1 MFWRV
6 ASFNQTSPV
15 EAVLDRPDF
24 TLEDLL
30 EEDDLIQV
38 RIAGQMRLSDICSPR
53 SSIHKCHQVCNQ
65 NAPACR
71 SARRSTPGSLTFSS
85 CQTRWPS
92 SWSTSHNPPA
102 WTPTTKGSSS
112 TRSPLAR
119 WAELKTQQA
128 DMATEF
134 ADLAPPRSLSI

>member
-38 RIAGQMRLSDICSPR
+38 GSLH
-53 SSIHKCHQVCNQ
+53 SSSSNTSRRPTGTVHACL
-65 NAPACR
+65 APLC
-71 SARRSTPGSLTFSS
+71 SARRSERFRPNSQECKALNARLIDFLKQPEAVAKLLEYITQPAGMDADDKRQFKYPFSACEVS
-85 CQTRWPS
+85 R
-92 SWSTSHNPPA
+92 
-102 WTPTTKGSSS
+102 
-112 TRSPLAR
+112 AR
-119 WAELKTQQA
+119 ERRR
-128 DMATEF
+128 M
-134 ADLAPPRSLSI
+134 I